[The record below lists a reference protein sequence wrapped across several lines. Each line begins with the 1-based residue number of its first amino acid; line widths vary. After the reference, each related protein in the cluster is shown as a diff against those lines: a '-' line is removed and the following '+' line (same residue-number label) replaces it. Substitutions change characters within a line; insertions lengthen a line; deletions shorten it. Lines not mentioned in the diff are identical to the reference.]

1 MNGKLSNTIS
11 QIFNGGSILTANRII
26 EESLIILEPYSCDK
40 PCSSLTCR
48 LRNCSGNLLEAFD
61 RDHRSL
67 ICRGVELRSTEQER
81 ALAIYLS
88 FHCEIRTIRIVTWAG
103 EGRSRIDR
111 TGRIQTII
119 YKSCRERIAFYS
131 SIETDRDKTQSVFER
146 RSRRFERAPLSIW
159 RI

>member
-1 MNGKLSNTIS
+1 MNGKLSNTIF
-11 QIFNGGSILTANRII
+11 QIFNGGSILTANRVI
-26 EESLIILEPYSCDK
+26 EESLSILEPYSCDK

-81 ALAIYLS
+81 ALAIIYLS
-88 FHCEIRTIRIVTWAG
+88 FHCEIRTIGIVTWAG
-103 EGRSRIDR
+103 ERRSRIDR

-119 YKSCRERIAFYS
+119 YKSRRERIAFYS
-131 SIETDRDKTQSVFER
+131 SIETDRNKIQCVREEAR
-146 RSRRFERAPLSIW
+146 GLKGLH
-159 RI
+159 